1 MSIMGEV
8 ELRNRRA
15 VPLRSLPREP
25 VDHFCGSVVEAVT
38 DGLRIVSLFGL
49 PEEGEMTRLVAILA
63 DDARGELGATTTLV
77 RDRYPSL
84 TPACPQAHAFER
96 EIAEQ
101 CAVSPVGHPWLKP
114 LRRHLPDHRA
124 ERRSNVVLD
133 PQAYPFFRIEG
144 EDVHEVAVGPVHA
157 GIIEPGHFRIQAHGE
172 DVLFLEI
179 VLGYQHRGVE
189 RLLETVDAV
198 RAPLIA
204 ESIAGDTVIGHGG
217 AYCGAIEAL
226 ARSRK
231 SPRAQ
236 SIRGIA
242 LELER
247 LANHIGDL
255 GAIAGDVAYQPAAA
269 FFGRMRGECLNLLM
283 TLSGN
288 RFGRGLVRPGGVA
301 FDLPPAMA
309 DAMRAKLEALR
320 EELEPVAGLMFQTA
334 SVQARLEDVGVVSR
348 EQCDALGLVGPV
360 VRARDIARDVRQDH
374 PYGIFRFAHIP
385 VSTAWAGDVH
395 ARALV
400 RWLEIR
406 RSLEFVLDQLAALP
420 RGEERVSV
428 RALQP
433 GELVIAMEEGWRGEI
448 AHIVITDERGAIRRH
463 KVTDPSFHN
472 WAAVAA
478 ALPGNQIS
486 DFPLCNKSFNLSYAG
501 HDL

>member
-1 MSIMGEV
+1 MNLRDEM

-15 VPLRSLPREP
+15 VPFRSLREQP
-25 VDHFCGSVVEAVT
+25 VDRFRESVVRAVA

-49 PEEGEMTRLVAILA
+49 PEGGESTRLVAILA
-63 DDARGELGATTTLV
+63 DDARGQLGATTTV
-77 RDRYPSL
+77 VHEQFPSL
-84 TPACPQAHAFER
+84 TPDCPQAHAFER

-101 CAVSPVGHPWLKP
+101 CAVQPMNHPWLKP

-124 ERRSNVVLD
+124 ECRTNVVLD
-133 PQAYPFFRIEG
+133 PEAYPFFRITG

-157 GIIEPGHFRIQAHGE
+157 GVIEPGHFRIQAHGE
-172 DVLFLEI
+172 EVLFLEI

-189 RLLETVDAV
+189 RLLETVDVV

-204 ESIAGDTVIGHGG
+204 ESIAGDTVIGHCG

-247 LANHIGDL
+247 LVNHIGDL

-269 FFGRMRGECLNLLM
+269 FFGRMRGECLSLLM
-283 TLSGN
+283 ALSGS

-309 DAMRAKLEALR
+309 DAMRARLEWLR
-320 EELEPVAGLMFQTA
+320 EDLEPVGRLMFQTA

-374 PYGIFRFAHIP
+374 PYGVFRFAHIP

-406 RSLEFVLDQLAALP
+406 RSLAFVLEQLAALP
-420 RGEERVSV
+420 RGELRVTV
-428 RALQP
+428 GALRP
-433 GELVIAMEEGWRGEI
+433 GELVVAMEEGWRGEI
-448 AHIVITDERGAIRRH
+448 AHVVITDEQGMIRRH

-472 WAAVAA
+472 WAAVAG